1 MKSPTLIF
9 VFSPFFFIKSFKI
22 LERDNSSSVI
32 LASGILED
40 IQALKFQYIDERDE
54 LEKRVSEME
63 AKEQRNLENEYWAS
77 QF

>member
-1 MKSPTLIF
+1 MEERYYQLDNLILSLDTLE
-9 VFSPFFFIKSFKI
+9 SETTEK
-22 LERDNSSSVI
+22 D
-32 LASGILED
+32 ILED

-63 AKEQRNLENEYWAS
+63 AKEQRNLEKEYWAS

>member
-1 MKSPTLIF
+1 LQGGKMEERYYQLDNLILSLDTLE
-9 VFSPFFFIKSFKI
+9 SETTEK
-22 LERDNSSSVI
+22 D
-32 LASGILED
+32 ILED

-63 AKEQRNLENEYWAS
+63 AKEQRDLENEYWTS

>member
-1 MKSPTLIF
+1 MEERYYQLDNLILSLETLE
-9 VFSPFFFIKSFKI
+9 SETTEK
-22 LERDNSSSVI
+22 D
-32 LASGILED
+32 ILED

-63 AKEQRNLENEYWAS
+63 AKEQRDLENEYWAS

>member
-1 MKSPTLIF
+1 MEERYYQLDNLILSLDTLE
-9 VFSPFFFIKSFKI
+9 SETTEK
-22 LERDNSSSVI
+22 D
-32 LASGILED
+32 ILED

-63 AKEQRNLENEYWAS
+63 SKEQRDLENEYWAS

>member
-1 MKSPTLIF
+1 MEERYYQLDNLILSLDTLE
-9 VFSPFFFIKSFKI
+9 SETTEK
-22 LERDNSSSVI
+22 D
-32 LASGILED
+32 ILED

-63 AKEQRNLENEYWAS
+63 AREQRDLENEYWAS

>member
-1 MKSPTLIF
+1 MEERYYQLDNLILSLDTLE
-9 VFSPFFFIKSFKI
+9 SETTEK
-22 LERDNSSSVI
+22 D
-32 LASGILED
+32 ILED

-63 AKEQRNLENEYWAS
+63 AKEQRDLENEYWTS

>member
-1 MKSPTLIF
+1 MEERYYQLDNLILSLDTLE
-9 VFSPFFFIKSFKI
+9 SETTEK
-22 LERDNSSSVI
+22 D
-32 LASGILED
+32 ILED

-63 AKEQRNLENEYWAS
+63 AKEQRDLENEYWVS

>member
-1 MKSPTLIF
+1 MKERYYQLDNLILSLDTLE
-9 VFSPFFFIKSFKI
+9 SETTEK
-22 LERDNSSSVI
+22 D
-32 LASGILED
+32 ILED

>member
-1 MKSPTLIF
+1 MEERYYQLDNLILSLETLE
-9 VFSPFFFIKSFKI
+9 SETTEK
-22 LERDNSSSVI
+22 D
-32 LASGILED
+32 ILED
-40 IQALKFQYIDERDE
+40 IQALKFQYTDERDE

>member
-1 MKSPTLIF
+1 MEERYYQLDNLILSLDTLE
-9 VFSPFFFIKSFKI
+9 SETTEK
-22 LERDNSSSVI
+22 D
-32 LASGILED
+32 ILED

>member
-1 MKSPTLIF
+1 MEDRYYQLDNLILSLETLE
-9 VFSPFFFIKSFKI
+9 SETTEK
-22 LERDNSSSVI
+22 D
-32 LASGILED
+32 ILED

-63 AKEQRNLENEYWAS
+63 AKEQRNLEREYWAS

>member
-1 MKSPTLIF
+1 MEERYYQLDNLILSLDTLE
-9 VFSPFFFIKSFKI
+9 SETTEK
-22 LERDNSSSVI
+22 D
-32 LASGILED
+32 ILED
-40 IQALKFQYIDERDE
+40 IQALKFQYIEERDE

>member
-1 MKSPTLIF
+1 MEDRYYQLDNLILSLDTLE
-9 VFSPFFFIKSFKI
+9 SETTEK
-22 LERDNSSSVI
+22 D
-32 LASGILED
+32 ILED

-63 AKEQRNLENEYWAS
+63 AKEQRDLENEYWAS

>member
-1 MKSPTLIF
+1 MEERYYQLDNLILSLDTLE
-9 VFSPFFFIKSFKI
+9 SETTEK
-22 LERDNSSSVI
+22 D
-32 LASGILED
+32 ILED

-63 AKEQRNLENEYWAS
+63 AEEQRDLENEYWAS

>member
-1 MKSPTLIF
+1 MKERYYQLDNLILSLDTLE
-9 VFSPFFFIKSFKI
+9 SETTEK
-22 LERDNSSSVI
+22 D
-32 LASGILED
+32 ILED

-63 AKEQRNLENEYWAS
+63 AREQRDLENEYWAS

>member
-1 MKSPTLIF
+1 MRIARRKNEERYYQLDNLILSLDTLE
-9 VFSPFFFIKSFKI
+9 SETTEK
-22 LERDNSSSVI
+22 D
-32 LASGILED
+32 ILED

-63 AKEQRNLENEYWAS
+63 AKEQRDLENEYWTS

>member
-1 MKSPTLIF
+1 MEDRYYQLDNLILSLETLE
-9 VFSPFFFIKSFKI
+9 SETTEK
-22 LERDNSSSVI
+22 D
-32 LASGILED
+32 ILED

-63 AKEQRNLENEYWAS
+63 AKEQRDLENEYWAS

>member
-1 MKSPTLIF
+1 MEERYYQLDNLILSLDTLKSETTE
-9 VFSPFFFIKSFKI
+9 K
-22 LERDNSSSVI
+22 D
-32 LASGILED
+32 ILED

-63 AKEQRNLENEYWAS
+63 AKEQRDLENEYWAS

>member
-1 MKSPTLIF
+1 MEERYYQLDNLILSLDTLE
-9 VFSPFFFIKSFKI
+9 SETTEK
-22 LERDNSSSVI
+22 D
-32 LASGILED
+32 ILED

-63 AKEQRNLENEYWAS
+63 EKEQRDLENEYWAS

>member
-1 MKSPTLIF
+1 MEERYYQLDNLILSLDTLE
-9 VFSPFFFIKSFKI
+9 S
-22 LERDNSSSVI
+22 ETTEED
-32 LASGILED
+32 ILED

-63 AKEQRNLENEYWAS
+63 AREQRDLENEYWAS

>member
-1 MKSPTLIF
+1 MEERYYQLDNLILSLDTLE
-9 VFSPFFFIKSFKI
+9 SETTEK
-22 LERDNSSSVI
+22 D
-32 LASGILED
+32 ILED

-63 AKEQRNLENEYWAS
+63 AKEQRNLEREYWAS